1 MLIVQWRISVILK
14 ICDIKAAPVA
24 EKSPSNSHTLWSK
37 FIPNRF
43 SFIFCRKRA
52 AAFLIPAICY
62 RIVSVCLDLLVQ
74 TDPHADLQTPRSY
87 ISHSFHFFFIVPG
100 SVNLDKQTP
109 QSSQNSWTQELLYYS
124 LICALWFSTWDKI
137 CVSRGL
143 DHIPQGHLNIW
154 NECVRASAPWLD
166 REVLAIKN
174 LTPSVGDDGNFGDF
188 PSSGDFICFPGP
200 YKYVS
205 SNKWWP
211 SGNVFAGIF
220 YETIE
225 KFHTYYL

>member
-14 ICDIKAAPVA
+14 ICDIKTAPVA

-87 ISHSFHFFFIVPG
+87 ISHSFHFFSLSPDQLIWINRLPSHRRTPEHRNYFIIVWSALCDSQPEIR
-100 SVNLDKQTP
+100 SVSAEDWIT
-109 QSSQNSWTQELLYYS
+109 S
-124 LICALWFSTWDKI
+124 
-137 CVSRGL
+137 
-143 DHIPQGHLNIW
+143 H
-154 NECVRASAPWLD
+154 RA
-166 REVLAIKN
+166 I
-174 LTPSVGDDGNFGDF
+174 
-188 PSSGDFICFPGP
+188 
-200 YKYVS
+200 
-205 SNKWWP
+205 
-211 SGNVFAGIF
+211 
-220 YETIE
+220 
-225 KFHTYYL
+225 